1 MPSRRILLK
10 IPCGSSRSVR
20 PQRPI
25 WRTAYGSAL
34 SFPNSLCAL
43 IRFDFRL
50 DGLSRRTNQ
59 RFANYRTSPKRV
71 NTGNA
76 SKPIRYAQRICLRH
90 HRGPKGRIR
99 MRGSGAHE
107 LKMTKRLS
115 FCHLPRAAEREFG
128 WAYPL
133 GLLIHRHVT
142 HMGGWYNVFA
152 SEAMP
157 LAFLNLSSNIKEI
170 AHFGYFR
177 DNETSSIKAN
187 HSHS

>member
-71 NTGNA
+71 NNGKRKQAGRRCPENSSETRLRPEGPHMNA
-76 SKPIRYAQRICLRH
+76 REWSARAEDDKTSVVSSSSASS
-90 HRGPKGRIR
+90 GARIR
-99 MRGSGAHE
+99 LGISERLGS
-107 LKMTKRLS
+107 R
-115 FCHLPRAAEREFG
+115 C
-128 WAYPL
+128 
-133 GLLIHRHVT
+133 HVT

-157 LAFLNLSSNIKEI
+157 LAFLN
-170 AHFGYFR
+170 
-177 DNETSSIKAN
+177 
-187 HSHS
+187 